1 MIFRIRILGCIGAF
15 SLLYTPPFLGDS
27 MASAKTKD
35 FEVFSTITAN
45 AAGNVA
51 TIDLN
56 TFVNVAE
63 MEAFGVEAVE
73 IGMNATGATQSTS
86 VYQAQ
91 LALQDLSAGFINH
104 ADYDSLYLT
113 FVDVPSG
120 FDQESLSL
128 GDVAQIRY
136 VPGGQL
142 QVRADKLTGTPDV
155 DLYIRITGKISK
167 LSASD
172 YMALAL
178 TNSLN

>member
-1 MIFRIRILGCIGAF
+1 
-15 SLLYTPPFLGDS
+15 
-27 MASAKTKD
+27 
-35 FEVFSTITAN
+35 
-45 AAGNVA
+45 
-51 TIDLN
+51 
-56 TFVNVAE
+56 
-63 MEAFGVEAVE
+63 
-73 IGMNATGATQSTS
+73 
-86 VYQAQ
+86 
-91 LALQDLSAGFINH
+91 QDLSAGFINH

-142 QVRADKLTGTPDV
+142 QVRADRLTGGVDV